1 MFGRDLTEQVEADA
15 QGTDRAVPVIV
26 EKCILAV
33 EARGENPDPLPRR
46 LC

>member
-15 QGTDRAVPVIV
+15 RGTDRAVPVIV

-33 EARGENPDPLPRR
+33 EARGEDSNAVSWS